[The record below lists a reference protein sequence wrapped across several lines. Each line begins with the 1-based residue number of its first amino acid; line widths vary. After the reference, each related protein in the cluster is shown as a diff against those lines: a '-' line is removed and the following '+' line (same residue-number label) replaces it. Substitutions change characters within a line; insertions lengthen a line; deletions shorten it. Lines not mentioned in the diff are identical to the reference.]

1 MPFWLSSRRDLLSLE
16 AKNQAH
22 RNSKVTFL
30 SHFASNQNWST
41 KLPVTSTT
49 TGETEPQRPHR
60 TRNRWL
66 AGLGI
71 TLGVL
76 LVALVVAGEYV
87 AHNLGPIL
95 RSSVVDTLSQRFHS
109 PVELDSLDVSVAK
122 GLKVEGRGLRI
133 FYLAGPSQPDLQ
145 QKMGKPAPPMLSVN
159 HFSFRSS
166 LHSLLHL
173 KADIARVDIDGMDLH
188 IPPHSGPHTPH
199 ITAPN
204 SRIKITVAKIFCKNV
219 NLVIEN
225 ANPEKVPL
233 SFAIQ
238 NLKLTDVGGSGS
250 MHYDAFLINPKPV
263 GAIHATGHFGPWH
276 SDDPRSTPV
285 DGHYTFTNADLGT
298 IKGIGGTLSSTG
310 DYAGRLDH
318 ITIDGTTTTPN
329 FSLDISDHPVPLE
342 TTFHA
347 YVDGTNGDTTLD
359 PVEATLLHS
368 HFTTHGTVV
377 SIHGKGHDIQLTV
390 HMPSG
395 RIEDLLALGMKSQPP
410 IMRGNVNLDAKLH
423 IPPGD
428 VRVVQKIQLAG
439 KVHIQSVEFTNAQ
452 LQDRIDSLSM
462 RAQGHPGDSKSAGSD
477 LKPEVASQM
486 TVDFSLGNALLL
498 VPSLHYEVP
507 GGAAQLHGAY
517 LVNGGAYRFLGHI
530 STDATAS
537 QMVTGWKSVLLIP
550 FDPLFKKHGKGLELP
565 VSISGKGNDVK
576 FGLAMHNADEPVQQ
590 IANDLRAPTHH

>member
-1 MPFWLSSRRDLLSLE
+1 M
-16 AKNQAH
+16 
-22 RNSKVTFL
+22 
-30 SHFASNQNWST
+30 
-41 KLPVTSTT
+41 
-49 TGETEPQRPHR
+49 
-60 TRNRWL
+60 
-66 AGLGI
+66 GI
-71 TLGVL
+71 FLGVFL
-76 LVALVVAGEYV
+76 IAFVLTAEYI
-87 AHNLGPIL
+87 AHHIGPIL
-95 RSSVVDTLSQRFHS
+95 RSSVVSTLSNRFHS
-109 PVELDSLDVSVAK
+109 PVELDSLEVSVAT

-133 FYLAGPSQPDLQ
+133 FYLAGPSQPDLK
-145 QKMGKPAPPMLSVN
+145 QKQGLAAPPMLSVN
-159 HFSFRSS
+159 HFIFHTS

-188 IPPHSGPHTPH
+188 IPPHSGAHMPH

-225 ANPEKVPL
+225 ANPAKDPL

-238 NLKLTDVGGSGS
+238 DLKLTDVGPGSP
-250 MHYDAFLINPKPV
+250 MLYDAFLINPKPV

-276 SDDPRSTPV
+276 SDDPRSTSV
-285 DGHYTFTNADLGT
+285 DGQYTFTNADLGT
-298 IKGIGGTLSSTG
+298 IKGIGGTLASTG
-310 DYAGRLDH
+310 QFTGRLDH

-347 YVDGTNGDTTLD
+347 YVDGTNGDTTLA

-368 HFTTHGTVV
+368 HFTAQGTVV
-377 SIHGKGHDIQLTV
+377 GIHGKGHDINLTV
-390 HMPSG
+390 NMPRG
-395 RIEDLLALGMKSQPP
+395 RIEDLLQLAMKSSPP
-410 IMRGNVNLDAKLH
+410 IMRGAVTLNAKLH

-439 KVHIQSVEFTNAQ
+439 TVHIESVEFTNAK

-462 RAQGHPGDSKSAGSD
+462 RAQGHPGDSKAAGSD

-517 LVNGGAYRFLGHI
+517 LVNGSAYQFLGHI
-530 STDATAS
+530 STTAKAS
-537 QMVTGWKSVLLIP
+537 QMVTGWKSALLTP
-550 FDPLFKKHGKGLELP
+550 FDPLFSKHGKGLELP
-565 VSISGKGNDVK
+565 ISISGKGNDVK
-576 FGLAMHNADEPVQQ
+576 YGLAMHGVDEPAQQ
-590 IANDLRAPTHH
+590 IGDDLRTVHSANLPARH

>member
-1 MPFWLSSRRDLLSLE
+1 MPDPR
-16 AKNQAH
+16 
-22 RNSKVTFL
+22 
-30 SHFASNQNWST
+30 
-41 KLPVTSTT
+41 TT
-49 TGETEPQRPHR
+49 HGDPQPPRPHR

-66 AGLGI
+66 AAVAVL
-71 TLGVL
+71 LGVFL
-76 LVALVVAGEYV
+76 IASFITAEYV
-87 AHNLGPIL
+87 AHHIGPIL
-95 RSSVVDTLSQRFHS
+95 RSSVITTLSNRFHS
-109 PVELDSLDVSVAK
+109 PVELDSLDVSVST

-133 FYLAGPSQPDLQ
+133 FYLAGPTQPDLN
-145 QKMGKPAPPMLSVN
+145 QKQGLPAPPMLSVN
-159 HFSFRSS
+159 HFIFHTS

-173 KADIARVDIDGMDLH
+173 RADIARVDIDGMDLH
-188 IPPHSGPHTPH
+188 IPPHSGAHTPH
-199 ITAPN
+199 VTALN

-225 ANPEKVPL
+225 ANPAKAPL

-238 NLKLTDVGGSGS
+238 DLKLTDVGPGDP
-250 MHYDAFLINPKPV
+250 MRYDAFLINPKPV

-276 SDDPRSTPV
+276 SDDPRSTSV
-285 DGHYTFTNADLGT
+285 DGNYTFTNADLGT
-298 IKGIGGTLSSTG
+298 IKGIGGTLASTG
-310 DYAGRLDH
+310 QFTGRLDH

-329 FSLDISDHPVPLE
+329 FSLDISEHPVPLE

-347 YVDGTNGDTTLD
+347 YVDATNGDTTLD
-359 PVEATLLHS
+359 PVQATLLHS
-368 HFTTHGTVV
+368 HFTAQGTIVG
-377 SIHGKGHDIQLTV
+377 IPQKGHDISLTV
-390 HMPSG
+390 NMPHG
-395 RIEDLLALGMKSQPP
+395 RIEDLLELGMKSSPP
-410 IMRGNVNLDAKLH
+410 IMRGNVTLNAKLH

-428 VRVVQKIQLAG
+428 VRVAQKIQLSG
-439 KVHIQSVEFTNAQ
+439 NIHIQSVEFTNPK

-462 RAQGHPGDSKSAGSD
+462 RAQGHPGDSKAAGSD

-517 LVNGGAYRFLGHI
+517 LVNGSAYQFLGHI

-537 QMVTGWKSVLLIP
+537 QMVTGWKSVLLTP

-576 FGLAMHNADEPVQQ
+576 FGLAMHGVDATPQQ
-590 IANDLRAPTHH
+590 IANDLHTTLQPANPPAHH

>member
-1 MPFWLSSRRDLLSLE
+1 
-16 AKNQAH
+16 
-22 RNSKVTFL
+22 
-30 SHFASNQNWST
+30 
-41 KLPVTSTT
+41 LPDPSTT
-49 TGETEPQRPHR
+49 HGETEPHRPHR

-66 AGLGI
+66 AAMGI
-71 TLGVL
+71 FLGVFL
-76 LVALVVAGEYV
+76 IAFVLTAEYI
-87 AHNLGPIL
+87 AHHIGPIL
-95 RSSVVDTLSQRFHS
+95 RSSVVSTLSNRFHS
-109 PVELDSLDVSVAK
+109 PVELDSLEVSVAT

-133 FYLAGPSQPDLQ
+133 FYLAGPSQPDLK
-145 QKMGKPAPPMLSVN
+145 QKQGLAAPPMLSVN
-159 HFSFRSS
+159 HFIFHTS

-188 IPPHSGPHTPH
+188 IPPHSGAHMPH

-225 ANPEKVPL
+225 ANPAKDPL

-238 NLKLTDVGGSGS
+238 DLKLTDVGPGSP
-250 MHYDAFLINPKPV
+250 MLYDAFLINPKPV

-276 SDDPRSTPV
+276 SDDPRSTSV
-285 DGHYTFTNADLGT
+285 DGQYTFTNADLGT
-298 IKGIGGTLSSTG
+298 IKGIGGTLASTG
-310 DYAGRLDH
+310 QFTGRLDH

-347 YVDGTNGDTTLD
+347 YVDGTNGDTTLA

-368 HFTTHGTVV
+368 HFTAQGTVV
-377 SIHGKGHDIQLTV
+377 GIHGKGHDINLTV
-390 HMPSG
+390 NMPRG
-395 RIEDLLALGMKSQPP
+395 RIEDLLQLAMKSSPP
-410 IMRGNVNLDAKLH
+410 IMRGAVTLNAKLH

-439 KVHIQSVEFTNAQ
+439 TVHIESVEFTNAK

-462 RAQGHPGDSKSAGSD
+462 RAQGHPGDSKAAGSD

-517 LVNGGAYRFLGHI
+517 LVNGSAYQFLGHI
-530 STDATAS
+530 STTAKAS
-537 QMVTGWKSVLLIP
+537 QMVTGWKSALLTP
-550 FDPLFKKHGKGLELP
+550 FDPLFSKHGKGLELP
-565 VSISGKGNDVK
+565 ISISGKGNDVK
-576 FGLAMHNADEPVQQ
+576 YGLAMHGVDEPAQQ
-590 IANDLRAPTHH
+590 IADDLRTVHPANLPARH

>member
-1 MPFWLSSRRDLLSLE
+1 LPDSR
-16 AKNQAH
+16 
-22 RNSKVTFL
+22 
-30 SHFASNQNWST
+30 
-41 KLPVTSTT
+41 TT
-49 TGETEPQRPHR
+49 TGDAESYRPHR

-66 AGLGI
+66 AALAI
-71 TLGVL
+71 TLGVFL
-76 LVALVVAGEYV
+76 IAFVITAEYV
-87 AHNLGPIL
+87 AHHIGPIL
-95 RSSVVDTLSQRFHS
+95 RSSVVTTLSNRFHS
-109 PVELDSLDVSVAK
+109 PVELDSLDVSVAT

-133 FYLAGPSQPDLQ
+133 LYLAGPTQPDLQ
-145 QKMGKPAPPMLSVN
+145 QKQGLAAPPMVSVN
-159 HFSFRSS
+159 HFIFHTS

-188 IPPHSGPHTPH
+188 IPPHSGPHMPH
-199 ITAPN
+199 ITASN

-225 ANPEKVPL
+225 NNPAKAPL
-233 SFAIQ
+233 SFSIQ
-238 NLKLTDVGGSGS
+238 DLKLTYGSAGDP
-250 MHYDAFLINPKPV
+250 MLYDAFLINPKPV

-276 SDDPRSTPV
+276 SDDPRSTSV
-285 DGHYTFTNADLGT
+285 DGHYTFTNADLST

-347 YVDGTNGDTTLD
+347 YVDATNGDTTLA
-359 PVEATLLHS
+359 PVNATLLHS
-368 HFTTHGTVV
+368 HFTAQGTVAN
-377 SIHGKGHDIQLTV
+377 IHGKGHDINLTV
-390 HMPSG
+390 NMPRG
-395 RIEDLLALGMKSQPP
+395 RIEDLLQLAMKSSPP
-410 IMRGNVNLDAKLH
+410 IMRGNVTLNAKLH
-423 IPPGD
+423 IPPGN
-428 VRVVQKIQLAG
+428 VRVIQKIQLAG
-439 KVHIQSVEFTNAQ
+439 TVHIQSVEFTNAQ

-462 RAQGHPGDSKSAGSD
+462 RAQGHPGDSKAAGSD

-517 LVNGGAYRFLGHI
+517 LVNGSAYQFLGHI

-537 QMVTGWKSVLLIP
+537 QMVTGWKSALLAP

-565 VSISGKGNDVK
+565 ISISGKGNDFK

-590 IANDLRAPTHH
+590 IANDLHAPHPTTPAHH